1 MMSTFEPEYGLATDK
16 KRKYGRSRWSFVMGA
31 LMAGLAISL
40 ALLAFALFSPTI
52 NLALSL

>member
-1 MMSTFEPEYGLATDK
+1 MMSTFELEYGLATDK